1 MQKQQMTVFG
11 KGEKR
16 EFQKKKQIRILLHN
30 TIFIVFLIFSLFPIL
45 YSFVLSFCDMDVLSG
60 RFTFVGMRNYQRLFE
75 SGYFFKSIGNT
86 LLIWIMSI
94 IPQLGIAFI
103 LALILSNKWFRGRFL
118 LRNIYYFPNLVTP
131 VTIGLLFGAMFSYP
145 GGAVNNIITMLGLE
159 AVDFQN
165 NQMLARMVIAIA
177 ICWKNFGFNIIYFTA
192 GINSISDDVLEAA
205 EVDGASNWQKI
216 TRITLPLMRP
226 ILIYV
231 LVTSVI
237 GGLQMFD
244 ESHLVFKSVPGDATV
259 TMVKYLYDSAFERF
273 QFGYAAAVA
282 YGIFVII
289 IIASVFS
296 LLVTKE
302 KKDDYGEKK
311 GRKGAGK

>member
-1 MQKQQMTVFG
+1 MNSK
-11 KGEKR
+11 KR
-16 EFQKKKQIRILLHN
+16 NKYAYFYI
-30 TIFIVFLIFSLFPIL
+30 TPFFIVFLIFSLFPIL

-94 IPQLGIAFI
+94 IPQLSIAFV

-282 YGIFVII
+282 YGIFVLI

>member
-1 MQKQQMTVFG
+1 MNSK
-11 KGEKR
+11 KR
-16 EFQKKKQIRILLHN
+16 NKYAYFYI
-30 TIFIVFLIFSLFPIL
+30 TPFFIVFLIFSLFPIL

-94 IPQLGIAFI
+94 IPQLSIAFI

-231 LVTSVI
+231 LVTSVT

>member
-1 MQKQQMTVFG
+1 MNSK
-11 KGEKR
+11 KR
-16 EFQKKKQIRILLHN
+16 SKYAYLYIAPF
-30 TIFIVFLIFSLFPIL
+30 FIVFLIFSLFPIL

-60 RFTFVGMRNYQRLFE
+60 KFTFVGLRNYQRLFD
-75 SGYFFKSIGNT
+75 SGYFFNSIGNT
-86 LLIWIMSI
+86 ILIWIMSI
-94 IPQLGIAFI
+94 IPQLTIAFV

-145 GGAVNNIITMLGLE
+145 GGAINNIITMLGLE

-192 GINSISDDVLEAA
+192 GINSISEEVLEAA
-205 EVDGASNWQKI
+205 EVDGASSWQKI

-289 IIASVFS
+289 IVASVFS
-296 LLVTKE
+296 LTVTRE

-311 GRKGAGK
+311 GRKGAAGK

>member
-1 MQKQQMTVFG
+1 MNSK
-11 KGEKR
+11 KR
-16 EFQKKKQIRILLHN
+16 NKYAYFYI
-30 TIFIVFLIFSLFPIL
+30 TPFFIVFLIFSLFPIL

-60 RFTFVGMRNYQRLFE
+60 KFTFVGITNYKRMVE
-75 SGYFFKSIGNT
+75 SGYFFQSIGNT

>member
-1 MQKQQMTVFG
+1 MNAK
-11 KGEKR
+11 KR
-16 EFQKKKQIRILLHN
+16 SKYAYFYIAPF
-30 TIFIVFLIFSLFPIL
+30 FIVFLIFSLFPIL

-94 IPQLGIAFI
+94 IPQLSIAFV